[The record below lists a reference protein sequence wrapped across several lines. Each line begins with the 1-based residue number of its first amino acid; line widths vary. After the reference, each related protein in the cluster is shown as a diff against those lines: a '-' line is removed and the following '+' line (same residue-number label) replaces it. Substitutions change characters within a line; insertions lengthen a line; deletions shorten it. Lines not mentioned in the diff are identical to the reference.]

1 MNLLFHREHETWEE
15 HPAALRSGAK
25 LQLNRD
31 ELQRSG
37 RWIAA
42 HQRDDGAIPWF
53 HGRKMDP
60 WDHVQCAMALSV
72 VEMSAEARAAFRFL
86 ATTQDAAGG
95 WPAASNPTATL
106 DSARQTNHAA
116 YLATGLW
123 FFHRVF
129 RDTAFLAEMWPTLHR
144 AIEFVLRLQAADGSI
159 YWAADGRGAIW
170 PAPLLAG
177 CASMYGSLTCAVRI
191 AEALGHD
198 ASHWGEAKRR
208 LGDVLCHGE
217 HVFAAAAVPEPPGRY
232 AMDWYYPVL
241 GGAVRGD
248 AARLRL
254 DAGHAQFIQEG
265 RGCRCVN
272 DRDWFTVAETCEL
285 IIALDAAHMKERAY
299 ALFEWVQTLRLDDGG
314 YWMGITY
321 PNEICWPPER
331 PSWTAATV
339 VLAADVLNGDS
350 PTSGFFRDL

>member
-1 MNLLFHREHETWEE
+1 MNLLFHREHDPWDEQIG
-15 HPAALRSGAK
+15 ALRSGARVRW
-25 LQLNRD
+25 NRD
-31 ELQRSG
+31 TLRQTA

-53 HGRKMDP
+53 PRRKMDP
-60 WDHVQCAMALSV
+60 WDHVECAMALSAAG
-72 VEMSAEARAAFRFL
+72 MSNAARSAFRFL
-86 ATTQDAAGG
+86 AATQDIDGA
-95 WPAASNPTATL
+95 WPALRNCTAII
-106 DSARQTNHAA
+106 DPARQTNHAA

-123 FFHRVF
+123 FFHRTF
-129 RDTAFLAEMWPTLHR
+129 RDTGFLAEMWPTLQR

-159 YWAADGRGAIW
+159 YWATDGDGSTW

-177 CASMYGSLTCAVRI
+177 CASMHGSLICAARI
-191 AEALGHD
+191 AEFLGHD
-198 ASHWGEAKRR
+198 PSNWIAARQR
-208 LGDVLCHGE
+208 LGDVLRSGE
-217 HVFAAAAVPEPPGRY
+217 RLFAVAAVPEPPGRY

-254 DAGHAQFIQEG
+254 DAGHVQFTQKG
-265 RGCRCVN
+265 RGCRCVK
-272 DRDWFTVAETCEL
+272 DRDWYTVAETCEL
-285 IIALDAAHMKERAY
+285 IIALDTAQMKERAY

-321 PNEICWPPER
+321 PNKLCWPPER

-339 VLAADVLNGDS
+339 VLAADVLLGDS
-350 PTSGFFRDL
+350 PTSGFFREL